1 MLCFELRISSLSQS
15 ETSCSSDQNYIGNS
29 LTDLYAG
36 ILIGDWDQTFALDIT
51 QKLSV
56 FCLFHVVVFVSVSKL
71 FKNENLQ
78 SYMITKIPAIIKSE
92 F

>member
-1 MLCFELRISSLSQS
+1 MVKVSKQITIKLSKRVKLCNINFLNERKVLQKRKSSGL
-15 ETSCSSDQNYIGNS
+15 E
-29 LTDLYAG
+29 TDLYAG

-56 FCLFHVVVFVSVSKL
+56 FCLFHFVVFVSVSKL

-78 SYMITKIPAIIKSE
+78 S
-92 F
+92 

>member
-1 MLCFELRISSLSQS
+1 MQGDWSDKFCVAIS
-15 ETSCSSDQNYIGNS
+15 IR
-29 LTDLYAG
+29 TDLYAG

-56 FCLFHVVVFVSVSKL
+56 FCLFHFVVFVSVSKL
-71 FKNENLQ
+71 FQNENLQ
-78 SYMITKIPAIIKSE
+78 SYMITKIPAIIKSG

>member
-1 MLCFELRISSLSQS
+1 MVKRFSNYEGWKVGHLALAELP
-15 ETSCSSDQNYIGNS
+15 
-29 LTDLYAG
+29 TDLYAG

-51 QKLSV
+51 QKSSV
-56 FCLFHVVVFVSVSKL
+56 FCFFHYVVFVSVSKL